1 MKHHAVIQNTP
12 EWDNLRRGKITASH
26 FAEIM
31 SNSPNAFGDPAKRY
45 ADRIAIE
52 VTTGVTLDTF
62 QNQYMEDGIE
72 YEPIAILAYEKQT
85 FSTVENGGFME
96 LGRYGASSDGLVD
109 AVGMIEVKVRKYNI
123 HMNFMRTGRIPGV
136 VMHQIMGN
144 LWIYNRQWCDYCSY
158 CKDAPEHHR
167 LKIKRVRRSD
177 SIISG
182 MRKRLKEFEAVVDN
196 ALKLLS

>member
-1 MKHHAVIQNTP
+1 MWHDVAQNT
-12 EWDNLRRGKITASH
+12 EQWQDVRRGKITASH
-26 FAEIM
+26 FASIIA
-31 SNSPNAFGDPAKRY
+31 NNPGPFGDPAKRY
-45 ADRIAIE
+45 ADKIAIE
-52 VTTGVTLDTF
+52 STTGVTLDTF

-72 YEPIAILAYEKQT
+72 YEPIAILTYEKQT

-109 AVGMIEVKVRKYNI
+109 DSGMIEVKVRKYNI

-136 VMHQIMGN
+136 VIHQIMGN
-144 LWIYNRQWCDYCSY
+144 LWIYNRHWCDYCSY

-182 MRKRLKEFEAVVDN
+182 MRKRLREFETVVDN
-196 ALKLLS
+196 ALELLS